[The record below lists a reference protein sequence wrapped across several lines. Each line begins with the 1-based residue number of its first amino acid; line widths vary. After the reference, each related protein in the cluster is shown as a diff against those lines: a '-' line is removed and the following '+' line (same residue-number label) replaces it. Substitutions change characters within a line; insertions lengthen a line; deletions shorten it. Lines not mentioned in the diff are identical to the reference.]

1 MPEKPVAGI
10 DVSKDFSD
18 MCIITPDNKVFQ
30 TVHIFHDAT
39 SLRRSLAALEAAARE
54 FREKPVIVMESTA
67 HYHRVIAQFL
77 QSAGYEVMVINP
89 MQSGALKNINI
100 RKVKSDKSDAHRL
113 ALLYRLKTLHTTNQ
127 PNELLSN
134 IRDYCRQRADIMNSH
149 TAYVNRLTSLLDQA
163 FPGYARV
170 FSRVA
175 CKSSLGIL
183 KTYPSPAAILAAD
196 PEQLAETISKYAR
209 RGVTTDYVIKKVAA
223 LRRVAENAE
232 EINLKREAYSVLIVT
247 VAELLEGLQR
257 HIETLKKRIIELAT
271 EDPSVKF
278 EVSLLQTIPGIG
290 LYSAVLLRAEIG
302 DFSLFQKPKQLVAF
316 FGMDPSTRQ
325 SGKFVGTKTKISKRG
340 SPYAR
345 AILDICAQSA
355 VHPVKGKEP
364 ANPVLANYYAEK
376 VKTKEPKVVKC
387 IIMRKLVNI
396 IFAVLRDKKP
406 FELRTPEEHTELL
419 KHPNISR
426 AA

>member
-1 MPEKPVAGI
+1 MPDKPVAGI

-30 TVHIFHDAT
+30 TVHIFHD
-39 SLRRSLAALEAAARE
+39 AALEAAARE

-223 LRRVAENAE
+223 LRRAAENAE

-355 VHPVKGKEP
+355 VHPVRFD
-364 ANPVLANYYAEK
+364 NAEK

-406 FELRTPEEHTELL
+406 FELRTPEEHIELL

>member
-1 MPEKPVAGI
+1 MPEKPVAGV

-18 MCIITPDNKVFQ
+18 MCIISPDNKIFQ
-30 TVHIFHDAT
+30 TVHIFHDPT
-39 SLRRSLAALEAAARE
+39 SLRRSLAALEAAELE

-77 QSAGYEVMVINP
+77 QSSGYEVLVINP
-89 MQSGALKNINI
+89 MQSGSIKNINI

-113 ALLYRLKTLHTTNQ
+113 ALLYRLKTLHSTNQ
-127 PNELLSN
+127 PNEILSN

-163 FPGYARV
+163 FPGYARI

-175 CKSSLGIL
+175 CKSSLAVL
-183 KTYPSPAAILAAD
+183 KTYPSPEAILAAEPD
-196 PEQLAETISKYAR
+196 QLAQVISKGSR
-209 RGVTTDYVIKKVAA
+209 RGVHTAYVTDKVESLLQAA
-223 LRRVAENAE
+223 AAAHQ
-232 EINLKREAYSVLIVT
+232 INLKREAYAVLIVM
-247 VAELLEGLQR
+247 VAEMLESLQK
-257 HIETLKKRIIELAT
+257 HIDSLRRLVLELAHENT
-271 EDPSVKF
+271 SI
-278 EVSLLQTIPGIG
+278 EVEINLLQSIPGIG
-290 LYSAVLLRAEIG
+290 RYSAILLRAEIG
-302 DFSLFQKPKQLVAF
+302 NFTLFRKPKQLVAF

-364 ANPVLANYYAEK
+364 ANPVLAAYYAEK
-376 VKTKEPKVVKC
+376 IKTKEPKVAKC
-387 IIMRKLVNI
+387 AIMRKLVNL
-396 IFAVLRDKKP
+396 IFAVLRDRKP
-406 FELRTPEEHTELL
+406 FVLRTPEEHLELL
-419 KHPNISR
+419 KNASASQ

>member
-1 MPEKPVAGI
+1 MPEKPVAGV

-18 MCIITPDNKVFQ
+18 MCIISPDNKIFQ
-30 TVHIFHDAT
+30 TVHIFHDLT
-39 SLRRSLAALEAAARE
+39 SLRRSLAALEAAELE

-77 QSAGYEVMVINP
+77 QSSGYEVLVINP
-89 MQSGALKNINI
+89 MQSGSIKNINI

-113 ALLYRLKTLHTTNQ
+113 ALLYRLKTLHSTNQ
-127 PNELLSN
+127 PNEILSN

-163 FPGYARV
+163 FPGYARI

-175 CKSSLGIL
+175 CKSSLAVL
-183 KTYPSPAAILAAD
+183 KTYPSPEAILAAEPD
-196 PEQLAETISKYAR
+196 QLAQVISKGSR
-209 RGVTTDYVIKKVAA
+209 RGVHTAYVADKVESLLQAA
-223 LRRVAENAE
+223 AAAHQ
-232 EINLKREAYSVLIVT
+232 INLKREAYAVLIVM
-247 VAELLEGLQR
+247 VAEMLESLQK
-257 HIETLKKRIIELAT
+257 HIDSLRKLVLELAHENT
-271 EDPSVKF
+271 SIEF
-278 EVSLLQTIPGIG
+278 EINLLQSIPGIG
-290 LYSAVLLRAEIG
+290 RYSAILLRAEIG
-302 DFSLFQKPKQLVAF
+302 NFTLFRKPKHLVAF

-364 ANPVLANYYAEK
+364 ANPVLAAYYAEK
-376 VKTKEPKVVKC
+376 IKTKEPKVAKC
-387 IIMRKLVNI
+387 AIMRKLVNL
-396 IFAVLRDKKP
+396 IFAVLRDRKP
-406 FELRTPEEHTELL
+406 FVLRTPEEHLELL
-419 KHPNISR
+419 KNASASQ

>member
-18 MCIITPDNKVFQ
+18 MCIISPDNKIFQ
-30 TVHIFHDAT
+30 TVHIFHDVT
-39 SLRRSLAALEAAARE
+39 SLRHALAALEAAELE
-54 FREKPVIVMESTA
+54 FSEKPVIVMESTA

-77 QSAGYEVMVINP
+77 QSSGYEVLVINP
-89 MQSGALKNINI
+89 MQSGSIKNINI

-113 ALLYRLKTLHTTNQ
+113 ALLYRLKTLHSTNQ
-127 PNELLSN
+127 PNEILSN

-163 FPGYARV
+163 FPGYARI

-175 CKSSLGIL
+175 CKSSLAVL
-183 KTYPSPAAILAAD
+183 KAYPCPGAILAAE
-196 PEQLAETISKYAR
+196 PEQLAQVISKGSR
-209 RGVTTDYVIKKVAA
+209 RGIHTTYVVNKVRLLFQAA
-223 LRRVAENAE
+223 EAAQQ
-232 EINLKREAYSVLIVT
+232 INLKRDAYSVLIVT
-247 VAELLEGLQR
+247 VAEILEGLQK
-257 HIETLKKRIIELAT
+257 HIDSLHKMVLDLAHENASIE
-271 EDPSVKF
+271 F
-278 EVSLLQTIPGIG
+278 EISLLQSIPGIG
-290 LYSAVLLRAEIG
+290 RYSAVLLRAEIG
-302 DFSLFQKPKQLVAF
+302 DFTLFRKPKQLVAF

-364 ANPVLANYYAEK
+364 ANPVL
-376 VKTKEPKVVKC
+376 
-387 IIMRKLVNI
+387 
-396 IFAVLRDKKP
+396 
-406 FELRTPEEHTELL
+406 
-419 KHPNISR
+419 
-426 AA
+426 

>member
-1 MPEKPVAGI
+1 MPEKPVAGV

-18 MCIITPDNKVFQ
+18 MCVISPDNKIFQ
-30 TVHIFHDAT
+30 TVHIFHDLT
-39 SLRRSLAALEAAARE
+39 SLRRSLAALEAAELE

-77 QSAGYEVMVINP
+77 QSSGYEVLVINP
-89 MQSGALKNINI
+89 MQSGSIKNINI

-113 ALLYRLKTLHTTNQ
+113 ALLYRLKTLHSTNQ
-127 PNELLSN
+127 PNEILSN

-163 FPGYARV
+163 FPGYARI

-175 CKSSLGIL
+175 CKSSLAVL
-183 KTYPSPAAILAAD
+183 KTYPSPEAILAAEPD
-196 PEQLAETISKYAR
+196 QLAKVISKGSR
-209 RGVTTDYVIKKVAA
+209 RGVHTAYVADKVESLLQAA
-223 LRRVAENAE
+223 AAAHQ
-232 EINLKREAYSVLIVT
+232 INLKRKAYSVLIVM
-247 VAELLEGLQR
+247 VAEMLESLQKHLDSLR
-257 HIETLKKRIIELAT
+257 KLVLELAHENT
-271 EDPSVKF
+271 SIEF
-278 EVSLLQTIPGIG
+278 EINLLQSIPGIG
-290 LYSAVLLRAEIG
+290 RYSAILLRAEIG
-302 DFSLFQKPKQLVAF
+302 NFTLFRKPKQLVAF

-364 ANPVLANYYAEK
+364 ANPVLATYYAEK
-376 VKTKEPKVVKC
+376 IKTKEPKVAKC
-387 IIMRKLVNI
+387 AIMRKLVNL
-396 IFAVLRDKKP
+396 IFAVLRDRKP
-406 FELRTPEEHTELL
+406 FVLRTPEEHLELL
-419 KHPNISR
+419 KNASASQ

>member
-10 DVSKDFSD
+10 DVSKNFSD
-18 MCIITPDNKVFQ
+18 MCIISPDNKIFQ

-39 SLRRSLAALEAAARE
+39 SLRRSLAALETAELE
-54 FREKPVIVMESTA
+54 FHEKPVIVMESTA
-67 HYHRVIAQFL
+67 HYHRIIAQFL
-77 QSAGYEVMVINP
+77 QSSGYDILVINP
-89 MQSGALKNINI
+89 MQSGSIKNINI

-113 ALLYRLKTLHTTNQ
+113 ALLYRLKTLHSTNQ
-127 PNELLSN
+127 PNEILSN

-163 FPGYARV
+163 FPGYARI

-175 CKSSLGIL
+175 CKSSLAIL
-183 KTYPSPAAILAAD
+183 KAYPCPEAILAAE
-196 PEQLAETISKYAR
+196 PEQLAQAISEGSR
-209 RGVTTDYVIKKVAA
+209 RGVHTAYVANKVRLLLQAA
-223 LRRVAENAE
+223 EAAKQ
-232 EINLKREAYSVLIVT
+232 INLKRNAYSVLIVT
-247 VAELLEGLQR
+247 VAEILEDLQK
-257 HIETLKKRIIELAT
+257 HIDSLHKLVLNLAH
-271 EDPSVKF
+271 ESADISF
-278 EVSLLQTIPGIG
+278 EIGLLQSIPGIG
-290 LYSAVLLRAEIG
+290 CYSAILLRAEIG
-302 DFSLFQKPKQLVAF
+302 DFTLFRKPKQLVAF

-364 ANPVLANYYAEK
+364 ANPVLAAYYAEK
-376 VKTKEPKVVKC
+376 IKTKEPKVAKC
-387 IIMRKLVNI
+387 AVMRKLVNI

-406 FELRTPEEHTELL
+406 FVLRTPEEHLERL
-419 KHPNISR
+419 KNTSATQ